1 MGGFTVW
8 FTGLPASGKS
18 TLARLLERV
27 LRERGL
33 SVVVLDGDEVRQ
45 KLSKGLGYSKEDRDE
60 NIRRIAYV
68 AKLLT
73 RCGAVAI
80 CCAISP
86 YRAIREEARSEI
98 GRFIEIYTKCPIGIC
113 QRRDPKGLYAKA
125 LRGEIKSFTGV
136 SDPYEEPLSPEVV
149 VETDKESPEQSLA
162 KIVKYLEDHEYLPR
176 AGAGFVQ
183 IAIPKYLFSQLQRE
197 AKRQGFSDVSSY
209 VTHLLG
215 RRLDEERSAEVLSAD
230 EKESIKERLRSLGY
244 LD

>member
-1 MGGFTVW
+1 MEGFAVW
-8 FTGLPASGKS
+8 FTGLPGSGKS
-18 TLARLLERV
+18 TLARLLEEV

-33 SVVVLDGDEVRQ
+33 AVAVLDGDEVRQ
-45 KLSKGLGYSKEDRDE
+45 RLSKGLGYSKEDRDE

-73 RCGAVAI
+73 QCKAVAI

-86 YRAIREEARSEI
+86 YRAIREEARRQI
-98 GRFIEIYTKCPIGIC
+98 GRFIEIHTKCPIEIC

-125 LRGEIKSFTGV
+125 SRGEIKNFTGV

-149 VETDKESPEQSLA
+149 VETDRQSPEQSLNE
-162 KIVKYLEDHEYLPR
+162 IVKYLEDHEYIPR
-176 AGAGFVQ
+176 ASAGFAQ
-183 IAIPKYLFSQLQRE
+183 ILIPRYLLADVERE
-197 AKRQGFSDVSSY
+197 AKRRGFSDVSSY

-215 RRLDEERSAEVLSAD
+215 QRLDEEGGAEALSAD
-230 EKESIKERLRSLGY
+230 EKESIKKRLRSLGY